1 MSEPCAPDAPT
12 KPLGG
17 LLPRT
22 ASGWRRSSFRD
33 SGISGSCSLGSVTA
47 DRKDFEELVTGTFD
61 DHSKAIQSLCEKFD
75 RMERSYKATTCLL
88 EDRVANLE
96 ECLCSEAPDKVD
108 LEERIRLLEDTCQ
121 RVGPEPAVRES
132 GDAPGDMVDAGPSAS
147 WPMDYMR
154 ERVPDGDYG
163 KAWLDRC
170 RDAFDL
176 RAEDAEIDEY
186 ERAVA
191 EHAE

>member
-1 MSEPCAPDAPT
+1 MSEPVAPDAPA

-22 ASGWRRSSFRD
+22 GTWRRTSLGRE

-61 DHSKAIQSLCEKFD
+61 DHAKAIQSLCEKFD

-96 ECLCSEAPDKVD
+96 ECILTDCADKVD
-108 LEERIRLLEDTCQ
+108 LESRIRLLEDTCQ

-132 GDAPGDMVDAGPSAS
+132 DDAPGDMEDAGPSAS
-147 WPMDYMR
+147 WPMGSDGL
-154 ERVPDGDYG
+154 VPTGDYG

-170 RDAFDL
+170 RGAFDL

-191 EHAE
+191 ESAE